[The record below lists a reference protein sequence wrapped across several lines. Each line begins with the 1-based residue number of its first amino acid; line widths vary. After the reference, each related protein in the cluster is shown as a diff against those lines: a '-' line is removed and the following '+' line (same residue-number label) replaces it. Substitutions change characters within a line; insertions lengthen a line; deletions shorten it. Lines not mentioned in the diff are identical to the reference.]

1 MIHIFKTNTPVYK
14 SPRNKFILS
23 IQKWVFTLLL
33 MGFTSIVFAQYPPS
47 HDPTKVIRNTDGRYW
62 VFTTGQGVWAMSS
75 SNSSFSNWRAESTP
89 FAPGTWPGWI
99 NNYVPG
105 FQGDFWAPGVIQ
117 MNGYFYLYYSC
128 STFGS
133 SRSAIGVTRATN
145 LNGPWTDLGVV
156 VSSNGSSNAI
166 NAIDPALF
174 QDTNGSVWMT
184 YGSWFGGMGVVQ
196 INSST
201 GKTTGGVTQVAGGNH
216 QDREAPFIM
225 KNGSYYYL
233 FTNRGSCCNGLSSSY
248 YIVVARSS
256 SVTGPYTGERV
267 LISNQNGNV
276 VGPGHFGYGE
286 GRLTY
291 HFYDGNDNGNAKLM
305 NRSDFGFSNGW
316 PYVGSPPS
324 SGGPVTSGGTY
335 RITPRHSGKALDVVG
350 CGTAD
355 GTNVNQWSWLNNNC
369 QKWVFTDVGGAYRI
383 SPVNATSKALDLANC
398 SGSNLANI
406 QIWNWLNNDCQK
418 WELLDR
424 GSGYY
429 SIRSVASG
437 KCLDVNGVSTADG
450 ANIIQYTCY
459 SGSHNQQFRFESVSG
474 SREANLSDQV
484 IIDFKT
490 GVYPNPV
497 SDLLNIRLEG
507 DLEGTTDLKVF
518 DTSGK
523 LMLKDQFQ
531 GTSYQVDLSDLP
543 KGIYMLKYENAQGRF
558 SEKIQ
563 KD

>member
-1 MIHIFKTNTPVYK
+1 MKLQPKTRTLVFGSLTKPPTPK
-14 SPRNKFILS
+14 L
-23 IQKWVFTLLL
+23 IQWSVVLLL
-33 MGFTSIVFAQYPPS
+33 TMFAHISMAQYPPS
-47 HDPTKVIRNTDGRYW
+47 HDPTKVVRNTDGRYW
-62 VFTTGQGVWAMSS
+62 IFTTGNGIWAMSS

-89 FAPGTWPGWI
+89 FTPGTWPSWI

-117 MNGYFYLYYSC
+117 MNGYYYLYYSC

-133 SRSAIGVTRATN
+133 SRSAIGVTRASN

-174 QDTNGSVWMT
+174 QDSNGSVWMS
-184 YGSWFGGMGVVQ
+184 YGSWFGGIGVVQ
-196 INSST
+196 INPST

-248 YIVVARSS
+248 YIVVARST
-256 SVTGPYTGERV
+256 SVTGPYTGERTF
-267 LISNQNGNV
+267 ISNQNGNV

-291 HFYDGNDNGNAKLM
+291 HFYDGNDNGNAKLR
-305 NRSDFGFSNGW
+305 NRSDFGFANGW

-335 RITPRHSGKALDVVG
+335 RITPRHSGKAIDVVN
-350 CGTAD
+350 CGSSN

-369 QKWVFTDVGGAYRI
+369 QKWIFTDVGGGYYRI
-383 SPVNATSKALDLANC
+383 SPSNAPNMALDLDGC
-398 SGSNLANI
+398 SGSNSANI
-406 QIWNWLNNDCQK
+406 QLWTWLNNDCQK
-418 WELLDR
+418 WQLVDR
-424 GSGYY
+424 GGGYY
-429 SIRSVASG
+429 SIRSRASN
-437 KCLDVNGVSTADG
+437 KCMDISGVSTADG
-450 ANIIQYTCY
+450 ANVMQYTCY
-459 SGSHNQQFRFESVSG
+459 SSSYNQQFRFESASSNRVAEVS
-474 SREANLSDQV
+474 EVIDDQL
-484 IIDFKT
+484 

-497 SDLLNIRLEG
+497 EDELKIHVGSH
-507 DLEGTTDLKVF
+507 LEGTTQVRLYDS
-518 DTSGK
+518 SGRLVK
-523 LMLKDQFQ
+523 EDEFQ
-531 GTSYQVDLSDLP
+531 GALYKMNVSALP
-543 KGIYMLKYENAQGRF
+543 KGLYLLNYENAKGTYSQ
-558 SEKIQ
+558 KIS
-563 KD
+563 KK